1 MGRLLLVLAAGLVL
15 VPAVAAAAGPVVPAA
30 VQRAIVDRV
39 EPRFRWVPTV
49 APAGWRYRAWGPGEP
64 PRRGTAL
71 DIWFSPT
78 GSTEIGPGF
87 HVLAVASCSLKG
99 AMKRYAFDGVRVGWS
114 TTYEDSQAWMCL
126 SRRLEVVVSDTGTGG
141 DPPAAVAKRARA
153 IARMAA
159 SARRL

>member
-1 MGRLLLVLAAGLVL
+1 
-15 VPAVAAAAGPVVPAA
+15 
-30 VQRAIVDRV
+30 
-39 EPRFRWVPTV
+39 
-49 APAGWRYRAWGPGEP
+49 
-64 PRRGTAL
+64 
-71 DIWFSPT
+71 
-78 GSTEIGPGF
+78 
-87 HVLAVASCSLKG
+87 
-99 AMKRYAFDGVRVGWS
+99 VGWS